1 MTENTINEKDEILK
15 TKMCKSIEEGRKCT
29 NGENCR
35 FAHRIDQLSIKECIF
50 KDRCTF
56 VRCNDTERGI
66 FYTNNNIK
74 QKLCQFLH
82 PRETI
87 ENYLTRMTLSKPFT
101 MPSLLRNSTIQSG
114 HISNPMSHN
123 KSIENGSWTRII
135 RKTVK
140 HPHLNIVEL
149 SEESEEEED
158 GTKSKTENESLLIQ
172 ETVVKVPKEAVESA
186 LKAILE
192 SGKTNIRLEI
202 V

>member
-1 MTENTINEKDEILK
+1 MTENIIIEKDEILK

-35 FAHRIDQLSIKECIF
+35 FAHNIDQLSIKECIF
-50 KDRCTF
+50 RDRCTF
-56 VRCNDTERGI
+56 VRFHDTETGM

-87 ENYLTRMTLSKPFT
+87 ENYLARMTLSKPSQ
-101 MPSLLRNSTIQSG
+101 MPSLLRSNVTHSAP
-114 HISNPMSHN
+114 ISRPMSHS
-123 KSIENGSWTRII
+123 KSTENGSWTRII

-140 HPHLNIVEL
+140 HPHLNILEL
-149 SEESEEEED
+149 SEESEDE
-158 GTKSKTENESLLIQ
+158 GNAKYKSENESSANQ
-172 ETVVKVPKEAVESA
+172 EIVVKVPKEAVESA
-186 LKAILE
+186 LRAIIE